1 VPRPSLTIVLR
12 SLLANVAFY
21 VVVTG
26 WMIALIPTFV
36 LPRRRFFLAGAKAWG
51 RFNMRLLH
59 WLVGT
64 RTEIRGLE
72 LIPPGGLLV
81 ASKHQSLF
89 ETFALLTIFD
99 DPAYVLKREL
109 RWIPLF
115 GWLTMKAEQIP
126 VDRGGG
132 SAALSALNKRVGEE
146 TQRGRQIIIFP
157 EGTRRPP
164 GAPPA
169 YKYGIVHLYESV
181 AVPCLPVALNSGVH
195 WPRRS
200 FLRWPG
206 TIVIE
211 ILPPLP
217 KGLPRDQ
224 ILPTLQ
230 ERIETATNRL
240 VAASQRELGFAV
252 TATTPSARRV

>member
-1 VPRPSLTIVLR
+1 MPRPSLSIVLR

-21 VVVTG
+21 VVIIG
-26 WMIALIPTFV
+26 WMLALVPTFV
-36 LPRRRFFLAGAKAWG
+36 LPRRFFLAGAKAWA
-51 RFNMRLLH
+51 RFNIRMLQ
-59 WLVGT
+59 WIVGT
-64 RTEIRGLE
+64 RTEIRGRE

-81 ASKHQSLF
+81 AAKHQSLF
-89 ETFALLTIFD
+89 ETFALLTVFE

-115 GWLTMKAEQIP
+115 GWFTVKAQQVP

-132 SAALSALNKRVGEE
+132 SAALGVLNKRVRHE
-146 TQRGRQIIIFP
+146 TERGRQILIFP
-157 EGTRRPP
+157 EGTRRAP

-169 YKYGIVHLYESV
+169 YKYGIVHLCESV
-181 AVPCLPVALNSGVH
+181 AVPCLPLALNSGVH

-217 KGLPRDQ
+217 AGLSREA
-224 ILPTLQ
+224 ILPALE
-230 ERIETATNRL
+230 ERIETASSRL
-240 VAASQRELGFAV
+240 VAESQRQLGH
-252 TATTPSARRV
+252 TAGAGAPSTERA

>member
-1 VPRPSLTIVLR
+1 VPRPSWIIVLR
-12 SLLANVAFY
+12 SLVANVAFY
-21 VVVTG
+21 AVIIG
-26 WMIALIPTFV
+26 WMIALIPTFA
-36 LPRRRFFLAGAKAWG
+36 LPRRFFLAGAKAWG
-51 RFNMRLLH
+51 RFNMRLLR

-81 ASKHQSLF
+81 AAKHQSLF

-132 SAALSALNKRVGEE
+132 SAALSALNRRVGEE
-146 TQRGRQIIIFP
+146 TARGRQIIIFP
-157 EGTRRPP
+157 EGTRRAP

-181 AVPCLPVALNSGVH
+181 DVPCLPVALNSGVH

-217 KGLPRDQ
+217 KGLAREQ
-224 ILPTLQ
+224 ILPVLQ
-230 ERIETATNRL
+230 ERIEAASDRL
-240 VAASQRELGFAV
+240 VAESRRELGFAMPV
-252 TATTPSARRV
+252 RAPSAERA

>member
-1 VPRPSLTIVLR
+1 LTIVLR
-12 SLLANVAFY
+12 SLLANLAFY
-21 VVVTG
+21 VVIIG

-36 LPRRRFFLAGAKAWG
+36 LPRRFFLAGAKAWG
-51 RFNMRLLH
+51 RFNIRLLR

-132 SAALSALNKRVGEE
+132 SAALSALNKRVSEE
-146 TQRGRQIIIFP
+146 TERGRQIIIFP
-157 EGTRRPP
+157 EGTRRAP

-206 TIVIE
+206 TLVIE

-217 KGLPRDQ
+217 AGMARDE

-240 VAASQRELGFAV
+240 VAASQRELGVAV
-252 TATTPSARRV
+252 TAGAPSAGRI